1 VDVLEPADAQLHQGA
16 LGGAHEPPE
25 HLALGEEAEDNDREG
40 RAAHAEDEPGPEPAP
55 EAVVEDLLDEQRHD
69 EAAHGDGERERD
81 REAEARAEL
90 GAEAEAP
97 HEHAHRAAQVLGD
110 GQLLS
115 ILDGGD
121 SQLLL
126 DGRGHRSP
134 RWYAWIIA
142 A

>member
-1 VDVLEPADAQLHQGA
+1 MDVLEPADAQRHQSA
-16 LGGAHEPPE
+16 LGGAHEPPKR
-25 HLALGEEAEDNDREG
+25 LALGEEREDHDPERRG
-40 RAAHAEDEPGPEPAP
+40 AHAEDEPGPEAALEP
-55 EAVVEDLLDEQRHD
+55 VVEDLLDEQRHD

-90 GAEAEAP
+90 GAEAKAP
-97 HEHAHRAAQVLGD
+97 HEHAHRAAQVLGN

-115 ILDGGD
+115 ILVGGD
-121 SQLLL
+121 SRLLL

-142 A
+142 P